1 MPSDAQKAMLFERIH
16 YVIERH
22 IQNKEQDVTRGTNK
36 HIIECKG
43 EFKHAEIIAEI
54 RRAFFSGLSRCKNS
68 LGLVGSGGSIEPG
81 QSKSASIRKKRAMD
95 QASNNSP
102 SKMIIAVDNL
112 DPPTIM
118 RQNSLDEESSIGV
131 YEVDRGT
138 TSSMQLIMDERK
150 IFNNTSVLQP
160 APLPNQNPILPSK

>member
-1 MPSDAQKAMLFERIH
+1 
-16 YVIERH
+16 
-22 IQNKEQDVTRGTNK
+22 
-36 HIIECKG
+36 
-43 EFKHAEIIAEI
+43 
-54 RRAFFSGLSRCKNS
+54 
-68 LGLVGSGGSIEPG
+68 
-81 QSKSASIRKKRAMD
+81 
-95 QASNNSP
+95 
-102 SKMIIAVDNL
+102 MIIAVDNL

-150 IFNNTSVLQP
+150 IFNNASVLQP